1 MNALREQTR
10 AVVWQL
16 IEDQNTALA
25 LQISRWWT
33 EKTGEVL

>member
-1 MNALREQTR
+1 MTPLREQTR
-10 AVVWQL
+10 AVIWQL
-16 IEDQNTALA
+16 IADENTALA